1 GKGLAGCYQCIGS
14 ESTVDCKFQSHSIL
28 ATLCVGKYV
37 VMITT
42 RSIGLTI
49 TIPGKGLAGC
59 YQCIGPESIIDSEF
73 QSHSILA
80 TLRIGKYVVMI
91 ATHSVGLAITI
102 PGKGLAGCYQCIGSE
117 STVDCKFQSH
127 SILATLCVCNYIIMI
142 TTRSVG
148 LTIPIPGK
156 GLTGYYQCI
165 GSESTV
171 DCKFQSHSI
180 MATLCVCKYVVMITT
195 RSIGL
200 TITIPGKGLAGCY
213 QCVGSESTVDC
224 KFQSHSILATLR
236 IGKYVVMI
244 TTDSVGLTI
253 PIPCKGLTRCYQC
266 IGPES
271 IAYGKL

>member
-1 GKGLAGCYQCIGS
+1 
-14 ESTVDCKFQSHSIL
+14 
-28 ATLCVGKYV
+28 
-37 VMITT
+37 MITT
-42 RSIGLTI
+42 RSIGLAI

-59 YQCIGPESIIDSEF
+59 YQCIGSESIIDSEF

-127 SILATLCVCNYIIMI
+127 SILATLRIGKYVVMI
-142 TTRSVG
+142 TTHSVG
-148 LTIPIPGK
+148 LAITIPGK
-156 GLTGYYQCI
+156 GLTGCYQCV

-180 MATLCVCKYVVMITT
+180 LATLCVCKYVVMITT

-200 TITIPGKGLAGCY
+200 TITIPGKGFAGCY
-213 QCVGSESTVDC
+213 QCIGSESIIDSE
-224 KFQSHSILATLR
+224 FQSYSVLATLR
-236 IGKYVVMI
+236 ICKYVIMI
-244 TTDSVGLTI
+244 ATCSIGLTVT
-253 PIPCKGLTRCYQC
+253 IPCESLTGCH
-266 IGPES
+266 
-271 IAYGKL
+271 